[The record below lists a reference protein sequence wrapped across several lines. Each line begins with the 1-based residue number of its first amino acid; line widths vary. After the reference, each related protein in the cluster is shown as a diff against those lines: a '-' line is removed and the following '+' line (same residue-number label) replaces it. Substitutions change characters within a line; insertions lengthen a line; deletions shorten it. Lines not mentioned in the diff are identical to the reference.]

1 MYRIIYRFNQEIIL
15 ELRLKKYKFI
25 IQKITEL
32 GIFISVIALFFMFNY
47 ANESMSE
54 ISTLV
59 RMATQGTCIGF
70 AAYGMS
76 YLMITGEIDLSSGA
90 TAGFA
95 AAITGLMLE
104 SGASELSAYSVA
116 LLAAIGVGILN
127 SVMTIIIGIPSF
139 FGTLGTSFAV
149 GGLVI
154 WLLKGRWIYTGDDI
168 PTLDAL
174 FSSSPFL
181 DLPWIFLFYVLLVLI
196 GDLIIRT
203 SKVGIYLKA
212 TGGNEVSAK
221 IAGIQTSRIKAICF
235 IFTSLNCGLAGILVM
250 GYSGTTVAEIG
261 IDWILW
267 VIAIAI
273 IGGGSL
279 RGGIGSIIGTFLGV
293 CLIQVI
299 RMGLINAE
307 IQTNA
312 QRIVVGFILIA
323 AATFDALKAKGIE
336 GQ

>member
-1 MYRIIYRFNQEIIL
+1 
-15 ELRLKKYKFI
+15 
-25 IQKITEL
+25 
-32 GIFISVIALFFMFNY
+32 
-47 ANESMSE
+47 
-54 ISTLV
+54 
-59 RMATQGTCIGF
+59 
-70 AAYGMS
+70 
-76 YLMITGEIDLSSGA
+76 
-90 TAGFA
+90 
-95 AAITGLMLE
+95 
-104 SGASELSAYSVA
+104 
-116 LLAAIGVGILN
+116 
-127 SVMTIIIGIPSF
+127 
-139 FGTLGTSFAV
+139 
-149 GGLVI
+149 
-154 WLLKGRWIYTGDDI
+154 
-168 PTLDAL
+168 
-174 FSSSPFL
+174 
-181 DLPWIFLFYVLLVLI
+181 
-196 GDLIIRT
+196 
-203 SKVGIYLKA
+203 
-212 TGGNEVSAK
+212 
-221 IAGIQTSRIKAICF
+221 
-235 IFTSLNCGLAGILVM
+235 M

>member
-1 MYRIIYRFNQEIIL
+1 
-15 ELRLKKYKFI
+15 
-25 IQKITEL
+25 
-32 GIFISVIALFFMFNY
+32 
-47 ANESMSE
+47 
-54 ISTLV
+54 
-59 RMATQGTCIGF
+59 
-70 AAYGMS
+70 
-76 YLMITGEIDLSSGA
+76 
-90 TAGFA
+90 
-95 AAITGLMLE
+95 
-104 SGASELSAYSVA
+104 
-116 LLAAIGVGILN
+116 
-127 SVMTIIIGIPSF
+127 MTIIIGIPSF

-196 GDLIIRT
+196 GDLIVRT

-221 IAGIQTSRIKAICF
+221 IVGIQTSRIKAICF

-279 RGGIGSIIGTFLGV
+279 RGGIGSIIGSFLGV